1 MSKKP
6 GPNHSRAF
14 KDEVALVA
22 VKRKKTLA
30 ELVQLSQPDDPVEG
44 PTPRRPGGGGHRAYT
59 PICIESGMAQFRV
72 CRRSESTATG
82 SFGRARRIAED
93 ALSYFGITALQYLSA
108 DFHRLGKFHS
118 HPFVGS
124 DCRIF

>member
-44 PTPRRPGGGGHRAYT
+44 PTPRRPGGGAIGLIR
-59 PICIESGMAQFRV
+59 
-72 CRRSESTATG
+72 
-82 SFGRARRIAED
+82 
-93 ALSYFGITALQYLSA
+93 LSA
-108 DFHRLGKFHS
+108 SRAAWPSSAFAGAVNQRRLARLDARDELLKTLYRTS
-118 HPFVGS
+118 VS
-124 DCRIF
+124 RLSST

>member
-44 PTPRRPGGGGHRAYT
+44 PTRGGQAAGPSGLYAYLHRERHGPVPRLP
-59 PICIESGMAQFRV
+59 AQ
-72 CRRSESTATG
+72 
-82 SFGRARRIAED
+82 
-93 ALSYFGITALQYLSA
+93 
-108 DFHRLGKFHS
+108 
-118 HPFVGS
+118 
-124 DCRIF
+124 